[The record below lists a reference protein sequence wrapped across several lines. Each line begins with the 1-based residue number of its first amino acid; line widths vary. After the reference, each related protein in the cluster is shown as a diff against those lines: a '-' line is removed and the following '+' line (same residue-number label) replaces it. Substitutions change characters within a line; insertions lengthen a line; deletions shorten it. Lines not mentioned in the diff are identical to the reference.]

1 MLAMAGAFAI
11 LPPSAA
17 AVYGRRETLMR
28 PSLYLPATEE
38 SPMSTIAIA
47 KKHHLSHAAA
57 REAAQKIA
65 DDLAKRF
72 DLECAWN
79 GDDIAF
85 ERSGVS
91 GTLHVGK
98 SEVRLDCQLG
108 FLLSMLKP
116 TIEDVV
122 NRDFDKYFGKAAA
135 TPKPKAKAKR

>member
-1 MLAMAGAFAI
+1 MAA
-11 LPPSAA
+11 
-17 AVYGRRETLMR
+17 
-28 PSLYLPATEE
+28 
-38 SPMSTIAIA
+38 IAIS

-57 REAAQKIA
+57 KDAARKIA

-79 GDDIAF
+79 GDDIEF

-91 GTLHVGK
+91 GALHVGK

-108 FLLSMLKP
+108 FLLSWLKP
-116 TIEDVV
+116 TIEDAV

-135 TPKPKAKAKR
+135 TPKPKPKAKPKAKR